1 MNEPNNYSESQ
12 KFGMLKNLT
21 YLTQLGLTIALP
33 LVFCIF
39 GASWLQKRF
48 ELGSWI
54 VLLGIILG
62 IGSAACSL
70 LEFIKTMNKKAKK
83 SQKPPRG
90 FNSR

>member
-1 MNEPNNYSESQ
+1 MSDENKDASPGFKVLQ
-12 KFGMLKNLT
+12 NLT

-48 ELGSWI
+48 NLGSWI
-54 VLLGIILG
+54 VLVGIILG

-70 LEFIKTMNKKAKK
+70 FGFIKTMSKKAKK
-83 SQKPPRG
+83 SQEPQSR
-90 FNSR
+90 FNRR